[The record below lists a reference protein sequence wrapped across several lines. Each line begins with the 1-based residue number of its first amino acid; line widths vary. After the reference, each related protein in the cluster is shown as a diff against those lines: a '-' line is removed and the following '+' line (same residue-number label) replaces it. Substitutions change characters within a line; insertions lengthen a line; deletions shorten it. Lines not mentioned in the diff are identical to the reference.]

1 MGFLFITVGSPQQ
14 ITWVSFIVPYPSHNR
29 DSEKMAKDMKGSPL
43 AASFDYELYEGDPDH
58 LRTVVAAPAPAGPY
72 IDPAS
77 IKLKHR
83 IGRGYFGDVW
93 SATHHQSATEYD
105 EHHEVAV
112 KRLHPINEDQ
122 VKAFLSKFEDLW
134 VKLKSKQIQ
143 GVCWLH
149 GITVISGKICIVM
162 RSYEGSVG
170 DKMARLKRGKLQLP
184 DVLRYG
190 IELGKVIQELH
201 SMNVLVLNLK
211 PTNFLLNEHD
221 EVFLGDFGIPYLLL
235 GVQPPDSD
243 LALRRGTPNYM
254 APEQWEPEVRGPIT
268 CETDA
273 WGFGCSVIEMLT
285 GVQPWFGKSV
295 YDIYRLVVI
304 NQEKPQLPGGLP
316 TAIENVLNGCF
327 EYDLRNRPLM
337 VDILQA
343 FESSKNA
350 VYSEGEGSDIGGT
363 LSEKSKTCGFT
374 TWFLSKD
381 HLQVGDTI
389 RSRKMFNSR
398 NSQDLAVLE
407 GSVVGLEKDTDRDGF
422 VLVRVP
428 NLRSPLRVN
437 ASTIERVTCG
447 LATGDWVRLV
457 NESKNHFSVGILH
470 SVQRDGSISVG
481 ILGLETLWTGHSS
494 EVEKVDPYFLG
505 QFVQLKSNV
514 ETPRFEWPKKWGGG
528 WATGRISQI
537 LPNGCLVVQFPGRL
551 VFGDEP
557 NTFLAD
563 PDEVMEVSFDTCPG
577 IIKKY
582 QHLEDFHWCIR
593 PLSIAFSLLTAAK
606 LGVSVGKCINAKLK
620 KDHDHRTKD
629 GEVGGKPAWLR
640 PNILFKE
647 GAR

>member
-1 MGFLFITVGSPQQ
+1 
-14 ITWVSFIVPYPSHNR
+14 
-29 DSEKMAKDMKGSPL
+29 MAKDIEVSPSGT
-43 AASFDYELYEGDPDH
+43 AFDYELYEGDPDH
-58 LRTVVAAPAPAGPY
+58 LRTVVAAPTPAGPY

-93 SATHHQSATEYD
+93 SATHHQSATDYD
-105 EHHEVAV
+105 ENHEVAI
-112 KRLHPINEDQ
+112 KMLHPINEDQ
-122 VKAFLSKFEDLW
+122 VKSFLSKFEELW
-134 VKLKSKQIQ
+134 VNLKSKQIQ
-143 GVCWLH
+143 GVCCLH
-149 GITVISGKICIVM
+149 GISVISGKICIAM

-170 DKMARLKRGKLQLP
+170 DKMARLKGGKLQLP

-190 IELGKVIQELH
+190 IELAKVIQELH

-243 LALRRGTPNYM
+243 LVLRLGTPNYM

-273 WGFGCSVIEMLT
+273 WGFGCSIIEMLT

-295 YDIYRLVVI
+295 QDIYRSVVI
-304 NQEKPQLPGGLP
+304 NHEKPQVLGGLP

-337 VDILQA
+337 VDILEA
-343 FESSKNA
+343 FESSKND
-350 VYSEGEGSDIGGT
+350 VYSEGEWSDIGGT
-363 LSEKSKTCGFT
+363 LSNKSKTRGFT
-374 TWFLSKD
+374 TWYLSKD
-381 HLQVGDTI
+381 LLRVGDTI
-389 RSRKMFNSR
+389 RSRKLFNSR
-398 NSQDLAVLE
+398 KSQDSPVLE

-428 NLRSPLRVN
+428 NLPSPLRVN
-437 ASTIERVTCG
+437 ASTIERVTGG
-447 LATGDWVRLV
+447 LTAGDWVCLV
-457 NESKNHFSVGILH
+457 NENVKHSSMGILL
-470 SVQRDGSISVG
+470 SVQRDGNVTVG
-481 ILGLETLWTGHSS
+481 FLGLETLWAGRSS
-494 EVEKVDPYFLG
+494 EVEKVDPFFVG

-514 ETPRFEWPKKWGGG
+514 ETPRFEWPQKRGGG

-537 LPNGCLVVQFPGRL
+537 LSNGCLVVQFPGRM

-557 NTFLAD
+557 NMFLAD
-563 PDEVMEVSFDTCPG
+563 PDEVIQVSFDTCPG
-577 IIKKY
+577 MIVKY
-582 QHLEDFHWCIR
+582 QHLEDFHWSIR
-593 PLSIAFSLLTAAK
+593 PLSIAFSIFTAVK

-620 KDHDHRTKD
+620 KDRKNHETSNDSRAPD
-629 GEVGGKPAWLR
+629 GNVGRKSAWLR
-640 PNILFKE
+640 PNIMFKE
-647 GAR
+647 GAVTATAR

>member
-1 MGFLFITVGSPQQ
+1 MDKEFEASP
-14 ITWVSFIVPYPSHNR
+14 SAS
-29 DSEKMAKDMKGSPL
+29 
-43 AASFDYELYEGDPDH
+43 SFDYELYEGDPDH
-58 LRTVVAAPAPAGPY
+58 LRTVIAAPDPASPY

-93 SATHHQSATEYD
+93 SATHHQSTTDYD
-105 EHHEVAV
+105 ESHEVAI
-112 KRLHPINEDQ
+112 KMLHPVNEDQ
-122 VKAFLSKFEDLW
+122 VKAFLSKFEELW
-134 VKLKSKQIQ
+134 VNLKSKQIQ
-143 GVCWLH
+143 GICWLH
-149 GITVISGKICIVM
+149 GISVLSGRVNFRLHHFSYLYTICIAM
-162 RSYEGSVG
+162 RSYEWSVG
-170 DKMARLKRGKLQLP
+170 DKMARLKGGKLQLP

-190 IELGKVIQELH
+190 IELAKVIQELH

-235 GVQPPDSD
+235 GVQPADAD
-243 LALRRGTPNYM
+243 LAFRLGTPSYM
-254 APEQWEPEVRGPIT
+254 APEQWEPAVRGPIA

-273 WGFGCSVIEMLT
+273 WGFGCSIIEMLT
-285 GVQPWFGKSV
+285 GFPPWFGKSV
-295 YDIYRLVVI
+295 QDIYRSVVI

-327 EYDLRNRPLM
+327 EYDFRNRPLM

-350 VYSEGEGSDIGGT
+350 VYTEGEWSNIVGT
-363 LSEKSKTCGFT
+363 LSDKSKTRGFT
-374 TWFLSKD
+374 TWYLSKD
-381 HLQVGDTI
+381 LLEVGDAI

-398 NSQDLAVLE
+398 KSQDSALLE
-407 GSVVGLEKDTDRDGF
+407 GTVVGLEKDTDRDGF

-428 NLRSPLRVN
+428 NLPSPLRVN

-457 NESKNHFSVGILH
+457 NEKKKHSSVGILH
-470 SVQRDGSISVG
+470 SVHRDGSVTAG
-481 ILGLETLWTGHSS
+481 FLGLETLWRGHCS
-494 EVEKVDPYFLG
+494 EVQNAFPYFLG
-505 QFVQLKSNV
+505 EFVQLKSNV
-514 ETPRFEWPKKWGGG
+514 RTPRFEWPQKRGGR

-537 LPNGCLVVQFPGRL
+537 LPNGCLVVQFPGRM

-563 PDEVMEVSFDTCPG
+563 PDEVIHVSFDTCPG
-577 IIKKY
+577 IIEKY
-582 QHLEDFHWCIR
+582 QHLEDFHWSIR
-593 PLSIAFSLLTAAK
+593 PLSIAFTLFTAVK

-620 KDHDHRTKD
+620 KDTKD
-629 GEVGGKPAWLR
+629 HKTASDGRSQDGPAGGKFAWHR
-640 PNILFKE
+640 PTVANILFKD